1 MSLTLAARTLSV
13 VGHPGL
19 LMPAAVA
26 WGAARANVPMPLLQA
41 AVATAVGVALIV
53 GAYSL
58 WQVRTGNWSHVDAS
72 QPSERR
78 QLNRFLVLLLF
89 AAAAVLAWW
98 APAPGFAVGPALAGT
113 LVVVVHLLRRWLKV
127 SQHAAFAMFAA
138 TLVWPSIAGTALL
151 LTLAAGV
158 AWSRLVL
165 RRHTPAEVALGLLL
179 GAATGVAFRLAVER
193 AAQL

>member
-1 MSLTLAARTLSV
+1 MAAMSPTLAARMLSV

-26 WGAARANVPMPLLQA
+26 WGATHANMPAPLLHA
-41 AVATAVGVALIV
+41 AVASAVLVTLIV

-58 WQVRTGNWSHVDAS
+58 WQVRSGSWSHVDAS
-72 QPSERR
+72 QPQERR
-78 QLNRFLVLLLF
+78 QLNRFLAVLLF

-98 APAPGFAVGPALAGT
+98 APEPSFAVGPALACA
-113 LVVVVHLLRRWLKV
+113 VVVIAHLLRRWLKV
-127 SQHAAFAMFAA
+127 SLHAAFALFAA
-138 TLVWPSIAGTALL
+138 TLVWPSPAATALMVAL
-151 LTLAAGV
+151 VAGV

-179 GAATGVAFRLAVER
+179 GAGAGVGLRLFAG
-193 AAQL
+193 